1 MYRKIP
7 VLLLNNRGFV
17 KGKNFSNH
25 RYIGDPINIVRIFNE
40 KQVDEI
46 CVLDISISNKRNSIK
61 YDIFAEICSE
71 AFMPLSYGGGIRSIH
86 EVEQVLRSGAEKI
99 IFNTAAYSDPE
110 LIKNAVS
117 IFGSST
123 ILVNIDVRF
132 FANDYYCYS
141 FGGQHFTNV
150 KAISHAKNME
160 RLGVGEIM
168 ITSIDREGT
177 KTGCDLTLIDLI
189 SSAVSVPIIASGG
202 VSSKHDFKLALDA
215 GASAIAAGSYF
226 CFYGDL
232 DGVLITYDV

>member
-17 KGKNFSNH
+17 KGKNFSKH

-46 CVLDISISNKRNSIK
+46 CILDISRSNKSDCIK
-61 YDIFAEICSE
+61 YDVLAEICSE
-71 AFMPLSYGGGIRSIH
+71 AFMPLSYGGGIRSIQQA
-86 EVEQVLRSGAEKI
+86 EQVLRSGAEKI
-99 IFNTAAYSDPE
+99 IFNTAAFSNPE
-110 LIKNAVS
+110 LIRAAVS

-132 FANDYYCYS
+132 FTNDYYCYS
-141 FGGQHFTNV
+141 FGGQHFTHI
-150 KAISHAKNME
+150 KAISHAKYME

-168 ITSIDREGT
+168 VTSIDKEGT
-177 KTGCDLTLIDLI
+177 KSGCDLALIDLI

-202 VSSKHDFKLALDA
+202 VGSKHDFKLAFDA
-215 GASAIAAGSYF
+215 GASAIGAGSYF